1 MQPAIETREVIAF
14 EADGT
19 WLRGTCHKPRDDEG
33 ASPPAPKRIG
43 LLFLSGGLVPRAATG
58 DAAVYWADRLA
69 SAGYPS
75 FRFDLPGLGDSDG
88 DLPQTENAFLS
99 LVNTGAFSRVV
110 SGIIDYLVERF
121 NLPGIVVIG
130 HCSGA
135 TTALYSAAV
144 NKRIKGL
151 ILLDPCFQVQPE
163 GEIQNALVSWH
174 FRIIRRLVGDGSA
187 ESYLRAV
194 RLHTWIRNLYLRGK
208 HIRLFLWRRGLP
220 STANLPLIRCWNQLA
235 SAGLR
240 MLVLRSPSFT
250 PKPGEFDYVGHLK
263 PISDPVKLIEGTTHA
278 FAERQGKEAVRKYV
292 AEYLSAYV
300 LPPERMEARDT
311 AMRRP
316 RPSDGY

>member
-1 MQPAIETREVIAF
+1 
-14 EADGT
+14 
-19 WLRGTCHKPRDDEG
+19 
-33 ASPPAPKRIG
+33 
-43 LLFLSGGLVPRAATG
+43 LFLSGGPVPRAATG

-69 SAGYPS
+69 SDGYRS

-99 LVNTGAFSRVV
+99 LVNAGAFSGVV
-110 SGIIDYLVERF
+110 SGITDYLVARF
-121 NLPGIVVIG
+121 DLPGIVVIG

-135 TTALYSAAV
+135 TTALYSAAI

-151 ILLDPCFQVQPE
+151 ILLDPSFQVQPD

-187 ESYLRAV
+187 ASYLRAV

-208 HIRLFLWRRGLP
+208 HIRFLWRRGLP
-220 STANLPLIRCWNQLA
+220 STANLPLIHCWNQLA

-263 PISDPVKLIEGTTHA
+263 PIADPVKLIGGTTHA

-292 AEYLSAYV
+292 EEWLSAYV
-300 LPPERMEARDT
+300 LPPERVEARDT
-311 AMRRP
+311 GIRRP
-316 RPSDGY
+316 RPGGGY